1 MLIGL
6 FSILSFLYFFQ
17 PQEKQQKP
25 IPVYDFAEFEHL
37 LHQSS
42 DTLYVLNFWATWC
55 KPCVKELPYFDALE
69 RKFQGEKLKVILVS
83 LDDRELLNKSI
94 IPLLEK
100 RNITSQVVV
109 LDDARAN
116 DWIDKVD
123 SSWSGAIPATLVYSN
138 KLRYF
143 YEQDFTEQELN
154 QIIQQHINQNK

>member
-1 MLIGL
+1 MLKGIL
-6 FSILSFLYFFQ
+6 AFLSFLIFFQ
-17 PQEKQQKP
+17 TEKTEQKP
-25 IPVYDFAEFEHL
+25 IPVYNFSEFEYL

-42 DTLYVLNFWATWC
+42 DSLYVLNFWATWC
-55 KPCVKELPYFDALE
+55 KPCVQELPYFDALE
-69 RKFQGEKLKVILVS
+69 KNFPGEKLKVILVS

-94 IPLLEK
+94 IPFIEK
-100 RNITSQVVV
+100 KNIQSQVVV

-116 DWIDKVD
+116 DWIDKID
-123 SSWSGAIPATLVYSN
+123 STWSGAIPATLVYSH